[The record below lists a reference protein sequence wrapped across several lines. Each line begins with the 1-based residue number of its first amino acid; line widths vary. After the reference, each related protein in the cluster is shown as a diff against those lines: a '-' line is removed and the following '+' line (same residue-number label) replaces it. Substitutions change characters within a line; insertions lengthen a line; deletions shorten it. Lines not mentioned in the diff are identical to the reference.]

1 MTGRRVALVVP
12 DVDGTLV
19 PTDKVLPARTRAAV
33 AGFAGHAIAFTII
46 SSRPLFGMRML
57 IEPLDLRLPIA
68 AFNGGVLAM
77 PDLTVLARRRI
88 GREAVRQALA
98 CFRSCDADV
107 WLFTEDHWLLRNPD
121 GAYVEHEV
129 RTVQT
134 QPVVVESFDRHL
146 EQAVKMVGVS
156 ADFDRLAQC
165 EARAKAALDAQ
176 ATVARS
182 QSYYLDIT
190 PPPVDKRVADRRDDR
205 PFLGAGLLEIVELAV
220 EQPRRHEMAMAC
232 GETMRDQI
240 GVAFEI
246 DNSYIRAVAN
256 DDVAVTTL
264 QCRAGYDPLP
274 ALGAPAIDLCGDGLE
289 PGEAIGI
296 VQRDTAAHLGDVR
309 GRMEIIGFGKAP
321 AEAAGEERAH
331 RRFAG
336 SRNAH
341 DDQHQRGRR
350 AAALRPGPRHA
361 QERAGSRC
369 RVRASAACTIS
380 ATERCT

>member
-129 RTVQT
+129 RTVQP

-190 PPPVDKRVADRRDDR
+190 PPRVDK
-205 PFLGAGLLEIVELAV
+205 
-220 EQPRRHEMAMAC
+220 
-232 GETMRDQI
+232 
-240 GVAFEI
+240 GVAVAELMRRCGVDPAEVVTI
-246 DNSYIRAVAN
+246 GDMDN
-256 DDVAVTTL
+256 DVPMFRRSGFSIAMGNGSAAAKETA
-264 QCRAGYDPLP
+264 QA
-274 ALGAPAIDLCGDGLE
+274 ASGADEQGTVGQADG
-289 PGEAIGI
+289 
-296 VQRDTAAHLGDVR
+296 R
-309 GRMEIIGFGKAP
+309 GRP
-321 AEAAGEERAH
+321 
-331 RRFAG
+331 
-336 SRNAH
+336 
-341 DDQHQRGRR
+341 
-350 AAALRPGPRHA
+350 P
-361 QERAGSRC
+361 RAGS
-369 RVRASAACTIS
+369 VR
-380 ATERCT
+380 RRH